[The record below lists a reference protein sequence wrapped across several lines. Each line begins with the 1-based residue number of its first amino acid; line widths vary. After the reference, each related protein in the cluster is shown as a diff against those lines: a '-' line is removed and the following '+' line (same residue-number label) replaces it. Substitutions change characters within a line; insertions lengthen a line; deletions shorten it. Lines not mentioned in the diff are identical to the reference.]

1 MKNTDKR
8 SVFTLA
14 WQFFKQTGYT
24 FSECLKKAWANIKLK
39 AKMKSQIV
47 EFHYK
52 KFLDEAVLKF
62 KISIEEARKKYG
74 LYTYGQ
80 WQELL
85 KNNSK

>member
-1 MKNTDKR
+1 MKNILPTCYD
-8 SVFTLA
+8 
-14 WQFFKQTGYT
+14 
-24 FSECLKKAWANIKLK
+24 
-39 AKMKSQIV
+39 
-47 EFHYK
+47 YK
-52 KFLDEAVLKF
+52 KFLNEVVLKF